1 MIKLQRD
8 RNTIPPSFRDPG
20 RHGRIRELFEAAR
33 AGTLKDKP
41 VKERLFSSARWKDAK
56 PALQRDTSGKCAF
69 CETPT
74 TAVYYGDVEHF
85 RPKSTYWWL
94 AYCYENYLFSC
105 RVCNGKKGDQHMLAN
120 AQVSGPAVAGLS
132 DAALFALALKTSP
145 DPTDHPALN
154 ALATALTA
162 EGAFLPNPYEH
173 DPEPYF
179 VWKADPVL
187 REVSIAANP
196 AQPGSHNAL
205 QAAEDVLGLNRDE
218 LRTLRWQAYE
228 GLSRLRDIAALGGP
242 TKPMVI
248 DFLSS
253 LAKSEMPYAGM
264 VRYFAR
270 DQWGL
275 IR

>member
-1 MIKLQRD
+1 MIKLKRD
-8 RNTIPPSFRDPG
+8 RTAIPASFRDPG
-20 RHGRIRELFEAAR
+20 RQGRIRELFEAAR
-33 AGTLKDKP
+33 AGTLNDKAVKD
-41 VKERLFSSARWKDAK
+41 RLFSSSRWKDAK

-105 RVCNGKKGDQHMLAN
+105 RVCNGKKGDQHMLASPR
-120 AQVSGPAVAGLS
+120 AAAPAVAGLS
-132 DAALFALALKTSP
+132 DAALLALALRASP
-145 DPTDHPALN
+145 DPADHASLT
-154 ALATALTA
+154 ALAASLAA
-162 EGAFLPNPYEH
+162 ESAFLPNPYEQN
-173 DPEPYF
+173 PEPF
-179 VWKADPVL
+179 FIWKADPVL

-196 AQPGSHNAL
+196 AHPGSANAL
-205 QAAEDVLGLNRDE
+205 RAAEDVIDLNRDE
-218 LRTLRWQAYE
+218 LRTLRWQTYE
-228 GLSRLRDIAALGGP
+228 PLAKLRDIAAFGGP
-242 TKPMVI
+242 TAPMVV
-248 DFLSS
+248 DLLTT

-275 IR
+275 IP